1 MRSKWMRL
9 GGILAVVLLIA
20 PFLAVAQG
28 QYRVERYGNAPDRP
42 RGAIQV
48 NNDWRDEVSV
58 SMWSNNRERIGEW
71 VIRPGERAVLEEG
84 RRSIKV
90 RPSYKIKVGEDWGWV
105 DVGQVG
111 QFQNGTWYVNVRDVW
126 QATHAERRDSPRE
139 PSREG
144 YDSRRGDER
153 RGETSPLDQ
162 ILKQFK

>member
-1 MRSKWMRL
+1 M
-9 GGILAVVLLIA
+9 LAVVLLIA

-48 NNDWRDEVSV
+48 NNDWRDAVSV

-71 VIRPGERAVLEEG
+71 IIRPGERALLEEG
-84 RRSIKV
+84 RRSIRV
-90 RPSYKIKVGEDWGWV
+90 RPSYKMKVGEDWGWV

-126 QATHAERRDSPRE
+126 QATHRDRP
-139 PSREG
+139 
-144 YDSRRGDER
+144 YDSRRGEVVPREPIR
-153 RGETSPLDQ
+153 R
-162 ILKQFK
+162 